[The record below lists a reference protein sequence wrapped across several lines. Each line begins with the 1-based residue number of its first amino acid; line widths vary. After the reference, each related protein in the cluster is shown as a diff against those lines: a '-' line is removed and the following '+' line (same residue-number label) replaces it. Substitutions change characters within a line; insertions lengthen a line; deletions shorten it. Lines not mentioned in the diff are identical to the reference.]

1 MGLVGNL
8 DLPPNKEPLDWNT
21 RIKIAADVAK
31 GLEYLHDKANPSAI
45 YRDFKSSNIF
55 LDERFVPKL
64 SDFRLA
70 KLGLAGDKLHVSTRV
85 MGTYGYCALEC
96 AMTGQL
102 TVKFDVYS
110 FGVVFLE
117 LIIGQLRLGSLFHEE
132 ELLGILQVAE
142 ERASLAEALFDDDPP
157 EPKLLALQEAQAVLR
172 NALFVKEEFWKQKA
186 RAKWLQDGDRN
197 TKYFHSIVAKGRAR
211 SIIHRIKDANR
222 VWLT

>member
-1 MGLVGNL
+1 MRTKGYLSISSCPWDHWKIIFMASFQALLFIILSIVCGLVVACSERKYYS

-117 LIIGQLRLGSLFHEE
+117 LIIGQPNLYTITSSINQFLQYDWISFVSFYQFYTSRSKHSLVGAFLYTICSQLH
-132 ELLGILQVAE
+132 
-142 ERASLAEALFDDDPP
+142 SL
-157 EPKLLALQEAQAVLR
+157 V
-172 NALFVKEEFWKQKA
+172 
-186 RAKWLQDGDRN
+186 
-197 TKYFHSIVAKGRAR
+197 I
-211 SIIHRIKDANR
+211 
-222 VWLT
+222 